1 MPVMIADLIGVQ
13 LNASAE
19 DAPGGWL
26 QDDDAGGQQQLC
38 PAGNDTDAVARLSS
52 PKNVY
57 VQRRVFINVYAVV
70 GLCAFGFVG
79 NALTVA
85 VLRRDK
91 VSARLSYCRARLP
104 TRRGVTVTRWVE
116 CAQPCSTS

>member
-1 MPVMIADLIGVQ
+1 MMADLIGVQ

-19 DAPGGWL
+19 DAPGGWP
-26 QDDDAGGQQQLC
+26 QDDDAGGQQLC

-91 VSARLSYCRARLP
+91 VSARLNYCRARLP
-104 TRRGVTVTRWVE
+104 THRGVTATRWVE